1 MSKNAFINKYIT
13 EANKIIEVKDKMQA
27 KEFVRECIAIFKT
40 EIDNIDMNL
49 EYTGFYKNDS
59 NSDYI
64 NDTKIVKA
72 HLENY
77 RVNLKSGLVKDNE
90 KGQIINVNASSNNTN
105 NNSNV
110 MTINMSID
118 EVRKN
123 ISDNTYL
130 GDTEKDELLQKLKE
144 IEDLQKSKE
153 SKSKKWG
160 IAKGILSFIL
170 DKGADIA
177 IMYIPQILKAIQ

>member
-1 MSKNAFINKYIT
+1 MSKNTFINEYIT
-13 EANKIIEVKDKMQA
+13 KANKIIELNDMFQA
-27 KEFVRECIAIFKT
+27 KEFIKETITVFKT
-40 EIDNIDMNL
+40 EIPNIEMRLD
-49 EYTGFYKNDS
+49 YTNFYKNDS
-59 NSDYI
+59 DSDYI

-77 RVNLKSGLVKDNE
+77 RANIKSGLVKDNE

-105 NNSNV
+105 NNSNI

-130 GDTEKDELLQKLKE
+130 GVTEKDELLQKLKE

-153 SKSKKWG
+153 SKSKKWSV
-160 IAKGILSFIL
+160 AKNILSFIL

-177 IMYIPQILKAIQ
+177 IMYIPQILNAIQ

>member
-1 MSKNAFINKYIT
+1 MSKNSLINSYIAEANQIIESKDIKLAMNFVRRIIPVFKEEIPNIHMHLDYTSINKT
-13 EANKIIEVKDKMQA
+13 NK
-27 KEFVRECIAIFKT
+27 
-40 EIDNIDMNL
+40 
-49 EYTGFYKNDS
+49 
-59 NSDYI
+59 DYI
-64 NDTKIVKA
+64 NDVLIIKS

-77 RVNLKSGLVKDNE
+77 KANLKSGLISN
-90 KGQIINVNASSNNTN
+90 KGNGQTINVNASSNNIN

-110 MTINMSID
+110 MTINISID

-123 ISDNTYL
+123 IVDNTYL
-130 GDTEKDELLQKLKE
+130 GDTEKGELLQKLEE
-144 IEDLQKSKE
+144 IEKLQKSQEPKF
-153 SKSKKWG
+153 KKWN

>member
-1 MSKNAFINKYIT
+1 MSKNAFINKYIS
-13 EANKIIEVKDKMQA
+13 EANQIIEGKDVEKA
-27 KEFVRECIAIFKT
+27 KAYVRETIAVFKL
-40 EIDNIDMNL
+40 EIPNIGSLLD
-49 EYTGFYKNDS
+49 YTNINSTRKDYLNDVKM
-59 NSDYI
+59 I
-64 NDTKIVKA
+64 KA

-77 RVNLKSGLVKDNE
+77 RVNLKSGALKNNE
-90 KGQIINVNASSNNTN
+90 KGQVINVNASSSNTN

-123 ISDNTYL
+123 ILDNTYL
-130 GDTEKDELLQKLKE
+130 GDQEKEELLQKLKE
-144 IEDLQKSKE
+144 IDELQKSKDY
-153 SKSKKWG
+153 KTKKWE